1 MSEHIVV
8 SGPDPDYVPAE
19 HIVVAF
25 LADTPEEAV
34 MLAKAWCR
42 AEPRLTLRTLG
53 RVDRDPANP
62 GLWHVT
68 LVVRRTTP

>member
-1 MSEHIVV
+1 MSAVAIDTT
-8 SGPDPDYVPAE
+8 PDPAYVPAE

-34 MLAKAWCR
+34 GLAKAWCR
-42 AEPRLTLRTLG
+42 EEPNLTLRTIG
-53 RVDRDPANP
+53 GVRRDPANA

-68 LVVRRTTP
+68 LVVRRAA